1 MNKLVIKYGAIVGG
15 INGLGLVSL
24 IFFDQTNLDYS
35 EAIGYS
41 LMLVAFYF
49 IYLGVKSYRDDSLNG
64 QITFGKGLQ
73 MGLLITL
80 VASVIYVLTWIVVYY
95 RFIPDFMDKYVAA
108 SLEKVKKS
116 GANEIDLT
124 QKMQELE
131 QMKEMYKN
139 PLFMLLITF
148 AEVLPMG
155 ILASLIVSLVVRR
168 KAKATH

>member
-1 MNKLVIKYGAIVGG
+1 LKKQVLKYGAIVGG
-15 INGLGLVSL
+15 INSLGLVSL
-24 IFFDQTNLDYS
+24 IFFGQTNLDYS

-41 LMLVAFYF
+41 LMLVAFSF
-49 IYLGVKSYRDDSLNG
+49 IYLGVKSYRDDTLKG

-80 VASVIYVLTWIVVYY
+80 VASVVYVLTWIIVYY
-95 RFIPDFMDKYVAA
+95 GFIPDFMDKYVAA
-108 SLEKVKKS
+108 SLEKVKKN
-116 GANEIDLT
+116 GANEIDLA

-131 QMKEMYKN
+131 QMKEIYKN

-148 AEVLPMG
+148 SEILPMG

-168 KAKATH
+168 KTKSAS

>member
-95 RFIPDFMDKYVAA
+95 GFIPDFMDKYVAA